1 MDEQYVTRHE
11 YMERIGRSDD
21 RMHELDRRVS
31 RVEDLAKELN
41 SMAISI
47 KGILTTLEN
56 MQAEQKEQGDRL
68 KKIEE
73 EPADNWKKFMWTIF
87 ACAVTGVMT
96 GVMGWILAKGGL

>member
-21 RMHELDRRVS
+21 RMHEFDRRLS

-56 MQAEQKEQGDRL
+56 MQTEQKEQGDRL
-68 KKIEE
+68 KKIEDV
-73 EPADNWKKFMWTIF
+73 PRDNWNNLIYAIIAMIAT
-87 ACAVTGVMT
+87 AAVT
-96 GVMGWILAKGGL
+96 WIIAKGGV